1 MKKIVALC
9 AYMALISAIFAPFIG
24 AQTYTTDQRSKA
36 IHVVYDDSGSMIK
49 DDGVY
54 FDRWAQ
60 AKYAMEVFAAMLEE
74 KDTMRVYYMSD
85 FDIKHGGKVN
95 ASARIEITGSRNAQ
109 SRVDE
114 VHKTITEAW
123 NTPYDTVVKAYD
135 ELKKTN
141 AVDKWLVVL
150 TDGDFNQE
158 NGIPLEEE
166 DVKKLGEKVN
176 SYFSQYINESND
188 VRIIIL
194 AMGDIIKTVFKEVPG
209 RIFYEQAKNSD
220 EILGK
225 ITSICNR
232 IFNRNKLSFTN
243 ETRREFSFDI
253 PMLELLVFA
262 QGDKAEVRG
271 ISGDNTYKP
280 NKPVNVRYSEI
291 AATNYRDD
299 PNVIIP
305 RRLTGIVATFQDIKK
320 GAYSLDIAGAQTV
333 EIYYKPVVNVDINLL
348 RNGRKTKTQDI
359 VEGNYQIQYGIV
371 NEEGNFFESSLLGN
385 VTYEA
390 TLQNNGQTTPI
401 KSGDIVKLQ
410 QGDLKAHVQAHF
422 LEINTA
428 ENTVTG
434 KVQVPLPFKERFR
447 NWIHKYWYIFWPLVY
462 LLLALLLYWLLWG
475 RKKRFPKYMSSK
487 PEIKIEKEGNIITK
501 YGSFKINKKTKW
513 LPFCPETGKIV
524 AAADGKP
531 LPSLKV
537 KAVGNGRM
545 ELTNTGDFILSKL
558 NGVEFY
564 IGGQPLPEGIN
575 RNKVMSCSAQISSVF
590 FGRDSAGSATTY
602 TCSFAKSGRRGKKS
616 KK

>member
-1 MKKIVALC
+1 MKRGIVLLLFLAF
-9 AYMALISAIFAPFIG
+9 ISAIFAPFIS

-49 DDGVY
+49 DDDTGKY
-54 FDRWAQ
+54 LDRWAQ

-74 KDTMRVYYMSD
+74 KDAMRVYYMSD
-85 FDIKHGGKVN
+85 FDVKHGGKVN
-95 ASARIEITGSRNAQ
+95 APARIEINGSRNAQ

-114 VHKTITEAW
+114 VHKTVTEAW
-123 NTPYDTVVKAYD
+123 NTPYDTVAKAYD
-135 ELKKTN
+135 ELKKAN
-141 AVDKWLVVL
+141 ADDKWLVVL

-158 NGIPLEEE
+158 NGIPLEKEE
-166 DVKKLGEKVN
+166 DVKRLGEKVN
-176 SYFSQYINESND
+176 SYFSQYINESDD

-194 AMGDIIKTVFKEVPG
+194 AMGDVIKTVFKEAPG
-209 RIFYEQAKNSD
+209 RIFYEQAKNNN

-253 PMLELLVFA
+253 PMQELLVFA
-262 QGDKAEVRG
+262 QGDKAEVKG
-271 ISGDNTYKP
+271 ISGDNTYRP
-280 NKPVNVRYSEI
+280 NKPVNVRYSEV
-291 AATNYRDD
+291 AAKNYRDD
-299 PNVIIP
+299 PVIIP
-305 RRLTGIVATFQDIKK
+305 RSLTGVVAAFQDIKK
-320 GAYSLDIAGAQTV
+320 GAYSLDIVGAQTV

-348 RNGRKTKTQDI
+348 KNGREIKIQDI
-359 VEGNYQIQYGIV
+359 VEGNYKIQYGIV

-401 KSGDIVKLQ
+401 KSGDAIKLQ
-410 QGDLKAHVQAHF
+410 QGDFKAHVQAHF

-428 ENTVTG
+428 ENTVAG

-447 NWIHKYWYIFWPLVY
+447 NWIKKYWYIFWPLVF
-462 LLLALLLYWLLWG
+462 LLLGLLLYWLLWG

-487 PEIKIEKEGNIITK
+487 PVIKIEKDGNIITK
-501 YGSFKINKKTKW
+501 SGSFKISPKSKW

-537 KAVGNGRM
+537 KALGNGSM
-545 ELTNTGDFILSKL
+545 ELTNTGDFMANKL

-564 IGGQPLPEGIN
+564 ISDQPLSETAT
-575 RNKVMSCSAQISSVF
+575 RNKVMSCSAQIKSVF
-590 FGRDSAGSATTY
+590 YSAGSATTH
-602 TCSFAKSGRRGKKS
+602 TCSFARSSKKGKK
-616 KK
+616 

>member
-1 MKKIVALC
+1 MKKSIVLLL
-9 AYMALISAIFAPFIG
+9 YLALISVIFAPIIN
-24 AQTYTTDQRSKA
+24 AQSYTTDQRSKA
-36 IHVVYDDSGSMIK
+36 IHIVYDDSGSMIK
-49 DDGVY
+49 DDDNGKY
-54 FDRWAQ
+54 LDRWAQ

-74 KDTMRVYYMSD
+74 NDTMRVYYMSD
-85 FDIKHGGKVN
+85 FDVKHGGKVS
-95 ASARIEITGSRNAQ
+95 APARIEITGSRDAQ
-109 SRVDE
+109 SRVDN

-123 NTPYDTVVKAYD
+123 NTPYDTVVKAYND
-135 ELKKTN
+135 LKKTN

-158 NGIPLEEE
+158 NGIPLEREE
-166 DVKKLGEKVN
+166 DVQKLGEKVN
-176 SYFSQYINESND
+176 SYFSQYINESDD

-209 RIFYEQAKNSD
+209 RIFYEQAKNNN

-280 NKPVNVRYSEI
+280 SKQVNVRYSEV
-291 AATNYRDD
+291 AALNYRDD
-299 PNVIIP
+299 PVIIP
-305 RRLTGIVATFQDIKK
+305 RSLTGVVAAFQDLKK
-320 GAYSLDIAGAQTV
+320 GAYSLDVAGAQTV

-348 RNGRKTKTQDI
+348 RNGRKIKTQDL

-371 NEEGNFFESSLLGN
+371 NEEGKFFESSLLGN
-385 VTYEA
+385 VEYEA
-390 TLQNNGQTTPI
+390 TLQNDGQTTSI
-401 KSGDIVKLQ
+401 KSGDTVKLQ
-410 QGDLKAHVQAHF
+410 QGDLKVHVQAHF

-434 KVQVPLPFKERFR
+434 RVQVPLPFKERFR
-447 NWIHKYWYIFWPLVY
+447 NWIQKYWYIFWPLVY
-462 LLLALLLYWLLWG
+462 LLLGLLLYWILWG
-475 RKKRFPKYMSSK
+475 RKKRFPRYMSSK
-487 PEIKIEKEGNIITK
+487 PVIKIEKDGNIITK
-501 YGSFKINKKTKW
+501 YGSFKINQKTKW
-513 LPFCPETGKIV
+513 LPFCPETGRIIAV
-524 AAADGKP
+524 ADGKP

-537 KAVGNGRM
+537 KAVGDDRM
-545 ELTNTGDFILSKL
+545 ELTNTSDFLADRL
-558 NGVEFY
+558 RGVDFY
-564 IGGQPLPEGIN
+564 ISDLPLPEGSAK
-575 RNKVMSCSAQISSVF
+575 NKRMSCTAQIKSIYYST
-590 FGRDSAGSATTY
+590 GSATTY
-602 TCSFAKSGRRGKKS
+602 ICSFARSGKKG

>member
-1 MKKIVALC
+1 MKRSIVLLLC
-9 AYMALISAIFAPFIG
+9 LALINSIFAPFIS
-24 AQTYTTDQRSKA
+24 AQSYTTDQRSKA
-36 IHVVYDDSGSMIK
+36 IHVVYDDSGSMII
-49 DDGVY
+49 DDNTGKY
-54 FDRWAQ
+54 LDRWAQ

-85 FDIKHGGKVN
+85 FDVKHHGKVN
-95 ASARIEITGSRNAQ
+95 APARIEITGSKDAQ
-109 SRVDE
+109 SRVNE
-114 VHKTITEAW
+114 IHKTITEAW
-123 NTPYDTVVKAYD
+123 NTPYDTVAKAYD

-158 NGIPLEEE
+158 NGIPLEKEE
-166 DVKKLGEKVN
+166 EVKKLGEKVN
-176 SYFSQYINESND
+176 SYFSQYINESDD

-194 AMGDIIKTVFKEVPG
+194 AMGDIIKTVFKEDRG
-209 RIFYEQAKNSD
+209 RIFYEQAKNNN

-262 QGDKAEVRG
+262 QGDKAEVKS

-280 NKPVNVRYSEI
+280 NKPVNVRYSEV
-291 AATNYRDD
+291 AALNYRND
-299 PNVIIP
+299 PVIIP
-305 RRLTGIVATFQDIKK
+305 RRLTGVVAAFQDIKK
-320 GAYSLDIAGAQTV
+320 GAYSLDIAGAETV

-348 RNGRKTKTQDI
+348 KKGRKIKIQDI
-359 VEGNYQIQYGIV
+359 VEGDYQIQYGIV

-401 KSGDIVKLQ
+401 KSGDTVKLQ

-434 KVQVPLPFKERFR
+434 RVQVPLPFKERFR
-447 NWIHKYWYIFWPLVY
+447 NWIHKYWYIFWPLVC
-462 LLLALLLYWLLWG
+462 LLLGLLLYWILWG

-487 PEIKIEKEGNIITK
+487 PDIKIEKDGNIIIK
-501 YGSFKINKKTKW
+501 PGSFKINGKSKW
-513 LPFCPETGKIV
+513 LPFCPETGRIV
-524 AAADGKP
+524 AVADGKP

-537 KAVGNGRM
+537 RAVGNGRM
-545 ELTNTGDFILSKL
+545 ELTNTGDFMASKL
-558 NGVEFY
+558 NGVDFY
-564 IGGQPLPEGIN
+564 IGDQPLPEGAS
-575 RNKVMSCSAQISSVF
+575 RNKEMSCSAQIKSVF
-590 FGRDSAGSATTY
+590 YSAGSATTH
-602 TCSFAKSGRRGKKS
+602 TCSFAKSGKKGKK
-616 KK
+616 

>member
-1 MKKIVALC
+1 MKRCVVLLLC
-9 AYMALISAIFAPFIG
+9 LALINVIFAPFII
-24 AQTYTTDQRSKA
+24 AQTYSTDQPSRA
-36 IHVVYDDSGSMIK
+36 IHIVYDDSGSMIK
-49 DDGVY
+49 DDYGRY
-54 FDRWAQ
+54 LDRWAQ

-74 KDTMRVYYMSD
+74 NDTIRVYYMSD
-85 FDIKHGGKVN
+85 FDVKHGSKVN
-95 ASARIEITGSRNAQ
+95 APARIEITGSRNAQ

-114 VHKTITEAW
+114 VHKTITDAW
-123 NTPYDTVVKAYD
+123 NTPYDTVAKAYD

-158 NGIPLEEE
+158 NGIPLEKEE

-176 SYFSQYINESND
+176 GYFSQYINESGD

-194 AMGDIIKTVFKEVPG
+194 TMGDIIKTVFKEVPG
-209 RIFYEQAKNSD
+209 RIFYEQAKNSE

-232 IFNRNKLSFTN
+232 IFNRNKLNFTN

-262 QGDKAEVRG
+262 QGDKVEVKG
-271 ISGDNTYKP
+271 ISGDNIYRP
-280 NKPVNVRYSEI
+280 NKPVNVRYSEV
-291 AATNYRDD
+291 AAVNYRDD

-305 RRLTGIVATFQDIKK
+305 RSLTGVVAAFSDIKK
-320 GAYSLDIAGAQTV
+320 GAYSLDISGAKTV

-348 RNGRKTKTQDI
+348 KNGRKKKIQDI
-359 VEGNYQIQYGIV
+359 VEGDYQIQYGIV
-371 NEEGNFFESSLLGN
+371 NEEGKFFESSLLGN

-390 TLQNNGQTTPI
+390 TVQNNGQTTPI
-401 KSGDIVKLQ
+401 KSGDTVNLQ
-410 QGDLKAHVQAHF
+410 QGDFKVRVQAHF

-434 KVQVPLPFKERFR
+434 RVQIPLPFKERLR
-447 NWIHKYWYIFWPLVY
+447 NWIQHYWYIFWPLIC
-462 LLLALLLYWLLWG
+462 LLLGLLLYWILWG
-475 RKKRFPKYMSSK
+475 RKKRFPRYMSSK
-487 PEIKIEKEGNIITK
+487 PVIKIEKDGNIITK
-501 YGSFKINKKTKW
+501 YGSFKINQKSKW

-537 KAVGNGRM
+537 KALGNGSM
-545 ELTNTGDFILSKL
+545 ELTNTGDFMANKLS
-558 NGVEFY
+558 GADFY
-564 IGGQPLPEGIN
+564 INDQPLPEGSAK
-575 RNKVMSCSAQISSVF
+575 NKRMSCTAQIKSIYY
-590 FGRDSAGSATTY
+590 SAGSATTY
-602 TCSFAKSGRRGKKS
+602 ICSFAKSGKKGKK
-616 KK
+616 